1 MSSGGGSQVI
11 GYWYKYLQALVLCK
25 GPVDAILEFRAGGR
39 TAWKG
44 VVTETSQ
51 VYVNARNL
59 WGGQKKEGGVQ
70 GFLDLQLGDADQ
82 EPNDYLAAK
91 LGSAQPSYRGLAL
104 AVWRGGLW
112 GAMNP
117 YPKRSAWKVRRIL
130 ADWDNDDPWY
140 PEKAAIALLDG
151 SVTLMGEGWEYKVQ
165 TFEEP
170 NNNWDDFTVPTSGW
184 LMGGDLPFSTNGMSG
199 GPYWTP
205 ARSNIWLRRQIHVA
219 SSGITM
225 HIAADNGCV
234 VWVNGVNVG
243 SSNPTNSPIPG
254 NDANPVSYSFI
265 AAGVVDVLVKAFA
278 EISASDEAGNV
289 VSLSFT
295 GVPLLGMNPA
305 HALYDSVTA
314 SDMQGEPVALINDAS
329 FRAAADQ
336 LYAEGLGICTYYD
349 YDETIEDFQERILR
363 IIGGALT
370 FSREHG
376 EYYLD
381 LIRPT
386 EDPDSLTTI
395 TSDDIVSITL
405 EPTTITEQ
413 VNEVIVEWFDVENV
427 KKRSTP
433 PMQSRGA
440 VHAAGR
446 PIPETIK
453 YPEIAIESLA
463 MRLAARD
470 LAAMS
475 TPLSKVTVTTN
486 RRGDIWKLRPGLK
499 ARIQAPEEGVTD
511 MIIVVG
517 DIEYGTLKDGRIKII
532 GVQDVYSMPETT
544 YVTVQPSQAPP
555 VYSPPAP
562 PPAQRLIE
570 APYVEVVAN
579 LSAADL
585 AVFPDDS
592 GVIMSMAVE
601 PSSGL
606 NYSLYSAPAGADLE
620 ETGSGE
626 WCPSALINE
635 AAGYMDTAFTL
646 SGASGLELV
655 EVGSW
660 ALWDDEIVRVDA
672 IDEDALTV
680 TLGRGCADTVPWQHV
695 ANSRIWFCGDWSATD
710 GAQYLDG
717 DTINAKLLTRTS
729 IDEMAL
735 ESASLLT
742 VDMDQRWFRPYPPA
756 GLLINS
762 ESYPEEPSGD
772 LTFEWSDRDRV
783 MQSDQLIDATVAS
796 IGPEAGTTYDIELWD
811 RDTETLYH
819 SVTSVTS
826 PATVLDVDV
835 PYLARLE
842 VWTVRDGLRSWQAA
856 TADFTHG
863 AELWTPAH
871 LPVPPEVWLDWDS
884 DLTEVSGRASAWV
897 NNKGSLGGSFG
908 QPDSG
913 ARPTVIA
920 SDAEV
925 KGKRVLAFDGAN
937 DTLYASSGDVL
948 NLCRNV
954 GTAWAFVVYKK
965 RGEDASPVN
974 RALFVARNNA
984 SAYRFGLTAGGV
996 QADGHNRPSAGGRR
1010 LDSDAYQGMNG
1021 SVRRHGVWSFAMAV
1035 GDYSTRSLRLFVDGS
1050 FDSENATWLTT
1061 GSTSNT
1067 ASGAVL
1073 VGSNTIGGT
1082 SDCGDV
1088 DIALVIAGSSALS
1101 EPDIDRIHGWSA
1113 WQLGLESS
1121 LDVGHPYKDE
1131 PPTA

>member
-1 MSSGGGSQVI
+1 MSSGGSKSQVI

-44 VVTETSQ
+44 VVTETSR
-51 VYVNARNL
+51 VYVNALNL

-70 GFLDLQLGDADQ
+70 GYLDLQLGDADQ
-82 EPNDYLAAK
+82 EPNDYLSAK
-91 LGSAQPSYRGLAL
+91 LGSAQPAYRGLAL
-104 AVWRGGLW
+104 AVWRGGRW

-130 ADWDNDDPWY
+130 ADWDNDEPWY
-140 PEKAAIALLDG
+140 PEKAEIALLDG
-151 SVTLMGEGWEYKVQ
+151 SVTLMGEGWEYVVEP
-165 TFEEP
+165 FSEP
-170 NNNWDDFTVPTSGW
+170 NTVWSDFTVPTSGW
-184 LMGGDLPFSTNGMSG
+184 QLGGELPFSTNGMSG

-234 VWVNGVNVG
+234 VWVDGVNVG
-243 SSNPTNSPIPG
+243 SSNPTNEPIPG

-278 EISASDEAGNV
+278 EISASDDVGNV
-289 VSLSFT
+289 VSLSFS

-305 HALYDSVTA
+305 HVLYDTVTA

-349 YDETIEDFQERILR
+349 YEETIEDFQERILR

-386 EDPDSLTTI
+386 ADPDSLTTI
-395 TSDDIVSITL
+395 TSDDIISITL

-413 VNEVIVEWFDVENV
+413 VNEVIVEWFDVENC

-433 PMQSRGA
+433 PVQSRGA

-475 TPLSKVTVTTN
+475 TPLSKVTLTTN

-511 MIIVVG
+511 MTIVVG
-517 DIEYGTLKDGRIKII
+517 DIEYGTLKDGNIKIT

-544 YVTVQPSQAPP
+544 YVTVQPSQAAPVYQPP
-555 VYSPPAP
+555 VAP
-562 PPAQRLIE
+562 LFQRLIE

-592 GVIMSMAVE
+592 GAIMAMAVE

-606 NYSLYSAPAGADLE
+606 NYSLYSAPAGVELD

-626 WCPSALINE
+626 WCPSALIVE
-635 AAGYMDTAFTL
+635 AAGYLDASFTMTA
-646 SGASGLELV
+646 ASGLELV

-672 IDEDALTV
+672 IDQDALTV
-680 TLGRGCADTVPWQHV
+680 TLGRGCADTVPWQH
-695 ANSRIWFCGDWSATD
+695 AAGSRIWFCGDWAATD

-717 DTINAKLLTRTS
+717 DTVNAKLLTRTS
-729 IDEMAL
+729 IDELAL

-756 GLLINS
+756 GVKINLLD
-762 ESYPEEPSGD
+762 YLEETTGD
-772 LTFEWSDRDRV
+772 VVLTWAHRDRA
-783 MQSDQLIDATVAS
+783 MQSDQLIDAAAAS
-796 IGPEAGTTYDIELWD
+796 IGPEPGVTYEAEFYPAVGTTPLAVESGLTGTTVTWTPPSDGVYRVELYSVRDELTSWQKYSHIVTVGEAEVDPYWANVVSLLEFSGADGSTAITDAKGKVWSVHGNAQISTVRSAGGVSSLLLDGAGDYISTPYDPDFDFGTGDFTIEWFQYVSTLKAFSPIDFRGGVSNSPRPMLYNTFSSPGTDLFYYLSGANRISGPSGTVSVAIFQHCALCRVDGVTRLFVGGAQRGASYADTTNYTNAGVFVGRNTVTND
-811 RDTETLYH
+811 RDFSGH
-819 SVTSVTS
+819 VDGWRVTKGVGRY
-826 PATVLDVDV
+826 A
-835 PYLARLE
+835 
-842 VWTVRDGLRSWQAA
+842 
-856 TADFTHG
+856 ADFTPP
-863 AELWTPAH
+863 L
-871 LPVPPEVWLDWDS
+871 LPYP
-884 DLTEVSGRASAWV
+884 
-897 NNKGSLGGSFG
+897 
-908 QPDSG
+908 
-913 ARPTVIA
+913 
-920 SDAEV
+920 
-925 KGKRVLAFDGAN
+925 
-937 DTLYASSGDVL
+937 
-948 NLCRNV
+948 
-954 GTAWAFVVYKK
+954 
-965 RGEDASPVN
+965 
-974 RALFVARNNA
+974 
-984 SAYRFGLTAGGV
+984 
-996 QADGHNRPSAGGRR
+996 QA
-1010 LDSDAYQGMNG
+1010 
-1021 SVRRHGVWSFAMAV
+1021 
-1035 GDYSTRSLRLFVDGS
+1035 
-1050 FDSENATWLTT
+1050 
-1061 GSTSNT
+1061 
-1067 ASGAVL
+1067 
-1073 VGSNTIGGT
+1073 
-1082 SDCGDV
+1082 
-1088 DIALVIAGSSALS
+1088 
-1101 EPDIDRIHGWSA
+1101 
-1113 WQLGLESS
+1113 
-1121 LDVGHPYKDE
+1121 
-1131 PPTA
+1131 